1 MENQNQENS
10 NKENVTNRPENRTRY
25 YQKRRYTPKN
35 TNVVPHDPNQQ
46 EQQPQQQQKLQQQ
59 QQRPQLQR
67 PQQQQQR
74 QQNQRPH
81 VKKLS
86 VVIPLLNEQ
95 DSLQPL
101 SGEIRKVCI
110 ANNFDFEVIFI
121 DDGST
126 DNSLKVIKDIC
137 RGDRRFKYVSFQKNY
152 GKSAALNVGFKK
164 ATGTVVVTMDADLQ
178 DDPNEIPNLLA
189 KLNEGYD
196 MVSGWKKKRYD
207 PFIKKQSSKFFNT
220 VTRWFSGV
228 KIHDFNCGL
237 KIYNRNVL
245 DNIRI
250 YGELH
255 RYIPV
260 LANWKGFSVAE
271 LVVTHHPRKF
281 GYTKFGV
288 SRFFKGFVDLLTV
301 VFITR
306 YAKRPMH
313 LFGFLGAFS
322 SLAGIIVNLIL
333 SYEKIFLNMSLSNRP
348 MLFLGVLLII
358 VGLQF
363 FSLGLIGEM
372 MVNSSHPSSE
382 YALRDSNV

>member
-1 MENQNQENS
+1 MENQNQENIA
-10 NKENVTNRPENRTRY
+10 N
-25 YQKRRYTPKN
+25 KN
-35 TNVVPHDPNQQ
+35 TNRKRYYHRRRFTPKPDAVPAKDQNIQPV
-46 EQQPQQQQKLQQQ
+46 QQPQKQVQQPRPSLQQQ
-59 QQRPQLQR
+59 NIKQQK
-67 PQQQQQR
+67 PQQKPQ
-74 QQNQRPH
+74 

-86 VVIPLLNEQ
+86 VVVPLFNEQ

-101 SGEIRKVCI
+101 SAEIRKVCI
-110 ANNFDFEVIFI
+110 ANNFDFEVIFV

-152 GKSAALNVGFKK
+152 GKSAALNIGFKK
-164 ATGTVVVTMDADLQ
+164 ASGTVVVTMDADLQ
-178 DDPNEIPNLLA
+178 DDPGEIPNLIL
-189 KLNEGYD
+189 KLNEGFD

-207 PFIKKQSSKFFNT
+207 PFIKKHSSKFFNA

-237 KIYNRNVL
+237 KIYKKNVL
-245 DNIRI
+245 DQIRV

-281 GYTKFGV
+281 GYTKFGI

-322 SLAGIIVNLIL
+322 LIGGTILNLVL
-333 SYEKIFLNMSLSNRP
+333 TYQKLFHNMPLSNRP

-358 VGLQF
+358 VGMQF

-372 MVNSSHPSSE
+372 MVSSSHTSNE
-382 YALRDSNV
+382 YTLRDSNI

>member
-1 MENQNQENS
+1 MENQNQENVA
-10 NKENVTNRPENRTRY
+10 N
-25 YQKRRYTPKN
+25 KN
-35 TNVVPHDPNQQ
+35 TNRKRYYHRRRFTPKPDAVPAKDQNIQPV
-46 EQQPQQQQKLQQQ
+46 QQPQKQVQQPRPSLQQQ
-59 QQRPQLQR
+59 NIKQQK
-67 PQQQQQR
+67 PQQKPQ
-74 QQNQRPH
+74 

-86 VVIPLLNEQ
+86 VVVPLFNEQ

-101 SGEIRKVCI
+101 SAEIRKVCI
-110 ANNFDFEVIFI
+110 ANNFDFEVIFV

-152 GKSAALNVGFKK
+152 GKSAALNIGFKK
-164 ATGTVVVTMDADLQ
+164 ASGTVVVTMDADLQ
-178 DDPNEIPNLLA
+178 DDPGEIPNLIL
-189 KLNEGYD
+189 KLNEGFD

-207 PFIKKQSSKFFNT
+207 PFIKKHSSKFFNA

-237 KIYNRNVL
+237 KIYKKNVL
-245 DNIRI
+245 DQIRV

-281 GYTKFGV
+281 GYTKFGI

-322 SLAGIIVNLIL
+322 LIAGTILNLVL
-333 SYEKIFLNMSLSNRP
+333 TYQKLFHNMPLSNRP

-358 VGLQF
+358 VGMQF

-372 MVNSSHPSSE
+372 MVSSSHTSNE
-382 YALRDSNV
+382 YTLRDSNI